1 MCPPCQEREWIQQEV
16 CNLISREFC
25 QQLAWILVFRRYQE
39 LCPPMKVVQQVSVF
53 FISEPNHAVVFT
65 NIRNL
70 SFQLDMHTCDR
81 HVVFS
86 SVDAFNVPKFNYD
99 PIRKGFYPS
108 TNKLSVHADAAAKT
122 AVYQDRFILLQKRVL
137 RQEAFTKPALGLK
150 RAEDSQTAE
159 VRRTLS

>member
-1 MCPPCQEREWIQQEV
+1 LSKDVIDEV
-16 CNLISREFC
+16 LS
-25 QQLAWILVFRRYQE
+25 
-39 LCPPMKVVQQVSVF
+39 SVATG
-53 FISEPNHAVVFT
+53 EDAGEE
-65 NIRNL
+65 
-70 SFQLDMHTCDR
+70 
-81 HVVFS
+81 VFS
-86 SVDAFNVPKFNYD
+86 FVDAFNVPKFNYD

-122 AVYQDRFILLQKRVL
+122 AVYRDRFTLLQQRVL